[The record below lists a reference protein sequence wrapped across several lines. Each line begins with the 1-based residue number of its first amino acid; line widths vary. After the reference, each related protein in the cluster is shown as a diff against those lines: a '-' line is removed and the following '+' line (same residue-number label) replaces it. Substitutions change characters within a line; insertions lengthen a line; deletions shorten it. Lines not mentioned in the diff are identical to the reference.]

1 MKREKNTPLLR
12 PLGAIAASFSLAL
25 TACDLKKPSASGG
38 TVEGDNKSS
47 HFDAVN
53 AHLDLGGEMYAYMDV
68 DGDVEKLAEWG
79 NKFLKMAAEASGG
92 DMPPQLA
99 NMDIRQLM
107 GELGLDG
114 IEAAGMSSYKNGKL
128 YRNKMYAHIPEGRK
142 GLLKLAGGEA
152 GEFSAKALAP
162 AGADMVYEMEMDL
175 KSVYELAMKLATKYG
190 GPEMAGQLAQMAA
203 EPMPQVGLTMTE
215 IFENLDTTA
224 VAVMRLHPDKPMKLP
239 EEVPV
244 KIPGMDLLISIE
256 GLGPIFDKITNSIP
270 EDQRGEFLKNGDGFI
285 DLSFPLPPEVME
297 IVQPVIRRDAKSGDV
312 MIGSSAAFIA
322 ECLSGKSSVWDD
334 DDFKSAMKDLP
345 ETGNALGYM
354 SGEFATEYVRLYGDF
369 IDIISREGG
378 NDVPKGLSTMVK
390 SMMQDLGLKPGIP
403 QGSVIANLPEGIL
416 IDTNSGASM
425 KTSVVA
431 GGAGMMIGLVSGF
444 TMPMYSSLQNS
455 SSKAATLMTEE
466 AYPATEA
473 VRDRNH
479 TEALENIES
488 IRAGANRLAPAPVP
502 ADSQP

>member
-1 MKREKNTPLLR
+1 MKREKNTRLLR
-12 PLGAIAASFSLAL
+12 PFGAIAASFTLAL
-25 TACDLKKPSASGG
+25 TACDLKKPAASGG
-38 TVEGDNKSS
+38 NVEGDGKSS

-79 NKFLKMAAEASGG
+79 NKFLKMAKDASGG

-99 NMDIRQLM
+99 NMDIAQLM

-114 IEAAGMSSYKNGKL
+114 IEAAGMSSYKNGEL

-162 AGADMVYEMEMDL
+162 AGADMVYELEMDL

-190 GPEMAGQLAQMAA
+190 GPEMAGQMAQMAA

-224 VAVMRLHPDKPMKLP
+224 VAVLRLHPDKPMKLP

-244 KIPGMDLLISIE
+244 KVPGMDLLISFE
-256 GLGPIFDKITNSIP
+256 GLGPIFDKVIKSIP
-270 EDQRGEFLKNGDGFI
+270 DDQRGEFLKEGDGFT

-297 IVQPVIRRDAKSGDV
+297 IVQPVIRRDAKSGDI

-322 ECLSGKSSVWDD
+322 ECVSGKSSVWDD
-334 DDFKSAMKDLP
+334 GDFKGAMKDLP

-354 SGEFATEYVRLYGDF
+354 SGEFATEYVRLYGEF

-390 SMMQDLGLKPGIP
+390 SMMQDLGLKPGVP
-403 QGSVIANLPEGIL
+403 QGSVIVNLPEGVL
-416 IDTNSGASM
+416 IDMNSGASM
-425 KTSVVA
+425 KTSLVA
-431 GGAGMMIGLVSGF
+431 GGAGMMVGFVSGF
-444 TMPMYSSLQNS
+444 SMPMYSSLRNPPP
-455 SSKAATLMTEE
+455 KAATRMTEE
-466 AYPATEA
+466 VFPAEESA
-473 VRDRNH
+473 SDRSRA
-479 TEALENIES
+479 EVLEEVES

-502 ADSQP
+502 EGSQP